1 MRRPLWVLL
10 IVGLAWLAVEAYDR
24 YLVAAVDV
32 TSEPAGAEVRID
44 GRRVGITPFSSE
56 SLPSGLHR
64 IEVSH
69 SHFAIWERQLQLDGG
84 GRTTVHAVLERGP
97 GELTLL
103 SNPRGAWVEVDG
115 ERVPGKTPLTIT
127 LISGYYDIAMGMAER
142 RSTAEQVLV
151 NAGDRRELRL
161 DLDMDP
167 HGSLVITTVPADAR
181 VRLPGAEV
189 DYSPGVRL
197 PMGEHRVQ
205 VSRAGYRTA
214 DLRLAVGYGDN
225 QHRVTLER
233 AFAALRVITDPADAQ
248 VVLAYS
254 DDPGGRIRRRD
265 YRPGE
270 AVPVGPVEVRATAMG
285 RRSAYRRLTLE
296 PGGAT
301 VRLTLEP
308 LEVTPGRRFRDDL
321 TAGGQGPALVVL
333 PAGSFVMGSGDG
345 PPSERPPREV
355 RLTQPFAVSV
365 YEVTVADYAAFAT
378 AAGIDMPPELADSPP
393 DLPMR
398 HVTFEQAAAYADW
411 LTAQTSHRYRLPTEA
426 EWEYLARA
434 GSPSEYFFG
443 DDAAALCA
451 YGNVGDRSLKRRY
464 RSYGAA
470 ECDDGFVELA
480 PVGSFPA
487 NDFGVQDVIG
497 NVAEWVRECGLP
509 GYAGAPNDGSPLDD
523 HPGCSTRGVRGG
535 SWDAGAAAARSA
547 KRNIAASASGD
558 RGIRLVREL

>member
-1 MRRPLWVLL
+1 MRRPWWVLL
-10 IVGLAWLAVEAYDR
+10 IVGLAWLAVETYDR
-24 YLVAAVDV
+24 FLVAAVDV
-32 TSEPAGAEVRID
+32 TSEPTGAEVRID

-69 SHFAIWERQLQLDGG
+69 SHFAVWERRLQLDGG
-84 GRTTVHAVLERGP
+84 GRTKVHAMLERGS
-97 GELTLL
+97 GELTAL
-103 SNPRGAWVEVDG
+103 SNPRGAWVEVNG
-115 ERVPGKTPLTIT
+115 ERVPGTTPLTVT
-127 LISGYYDIAMGMAER
+127 LESGYHDVTMGMAER

-151 NAGDRRELRL
+151 NAGERRELRL

-167 HGSLVITTVPADAR
+167 HGSLVIATVPADAR
-181 VRLPGAEV
+181 VRLPDAGI
-189 DYSPGVRL
+189 DYRPGVRL

-214 DLRLAVGYGDN
+214 DVRLEVGYGDN
-225 QHRVTLER
+225 RHRVALQR
-233 AFAALRVITDPADAQ
+233 AFAELRVITTPADAQ
-248 VVLAYS
+248 VTLAYS
-254 DDPGGRIRRRD
+254 DDPGGRVHRRD
-265 YRPGE
+265 YQPGE
-270 AVPVGPVEVRATAMG
+270 VVPVGPVEIRATAME

-308 LEVTPGRRFRDDL
+308 LQVTPGRRFRDEL
-321 TAGGQGPALVVL
+321 AAGGQGPQLVVL
-333 PAGSFVMGSGDG
+333 PAGTFVMGSGDG
-345 PPSERPPREV
+345 PPSERPPREI

-365 YEVTVADYAAFAT
+365 YEVTVADYAAFAA
-378 AAGIDMPPELADSPP
+378 AAGVTLPAEVRESPP

-398 HVTFEQAAAYADW
+398 RVTFDAAAAYADW
-411 LTAQTSHRYRLPTEA
+411 LTAQTGHRYRLPTEA

-434 GSPSEYFFG
+434 GSRSEYFFG
-443 DDAAALCA
+443 DDAEALCR
-451 YGNVGDRSLKRRY
+451 YGNVGDVSLGRRY
-464 RSYGAA
+464 RTYGAA
-470 ECDDGFVELA
+470 DCDDGFVELA

-487 NDFGVQDVIG
+487 NGFGVHDVIG

-509 GYAGAPNDGSPLDD
+509 PYAGAVSDGSAQDD
-523 HPGCSTRGVRGG
+523 HPGCTTRGVRGG
-535 SWDAGAAAARSA
+535 SWDAGTAAARSA